1 MKTYLAVSC
10 IWAVARGQ
18 PKLDVEGF
26 VEAMKD
32 SANLPGGRGNQW
44 GKILEEA
51 RVHRDEHVT
60 KVIRSLSGWA
70 SVFGTRKARLPLKK
84 KHEGDS
90 SEMMEKS
97 HDTEN
102 EADCLPP
109 TELPGS
115 EYLDG
120 SLFVIVAVLTL
131 RRTGWDFG
139 KQVKEEGD
147 EWDFHG
153 FL

>member
-1 MKTYLAVSC
+1 M
-10 IWAVARGQ
+10 
-18 PKLDVEGF
+18 LDVEGF
-26 VEAMKD
+26 VDATKD

-70 SVFGTRKARLPLKK
+70 GVFGTRRARLPLKK
-84 KHEGDS
+84 KHEDENSGPGS
-90 SEMMEKS
+90 TPV
-97 HDTEN
+97 DTEN
-102 EADCLPP
+102 EADYLPP
-109 TELPGS
+109 TELLGS

-120 SLFVIVAVLTL
+120 SLFVRVAVLTL

-139 KQVKEEGD
+139 KQEKEEDD
-147 EWDFHG
+147 EWDFDG
-153 FL
+153 FF